1 LFKIPNAMKMHFH
14 TALAFGLFLFACKG
28 PETEAPIVLQASPE
42 EVKQAEE
49 RLKTY
54 AEITLSSDLEAG
66 LAKEYKEMLP
76 LLKEAAKLMD
86 ELFWIQA
93 YGEKEPFL
101 AQLTNPAVRRF
112 AEINYGPWDRLND
125 NAPFIGMAGEKP
137 AGANLYPPNM
147 SKAEFDSLPDPKKTD
162 LYTLIRR
169 NSEGRLQAVPYS
181 LAFEPQLK
189 KAADLLNRAAGMCPD
204 PSLADYLKKRAA
216 AFLSNNYYESDLAWM
231 RMKSN
236 PVDLVIGPIE
246 TYEDKL
252 YGYKAGFE
260 AYVLIKDMEWSR
272 KLERFTK
279 LLPGLQA
286 GLPVPAEFK
295 PAISGEASEI
305 NAYDVVYYAGECNS
319 GSKTIA
325 INLPNDERI
334 QQELGTRRLQLKNVI
349 RAKFDKIMT
358 PIAQELIDS
367 TQWKHI
373 TFDAFFST
381 IMFHE
386 VAHGLGVKEVVGK
399 PGLLVRNALKEHA
412 SALEEGKADIL
423 GLYMIH
429 QLHTMGE
436 IEGNLQDYYVTFM
449 AGIFRSVRFGAASA
463 HGQANMMRFNYFL
476 QQGAFQRSSTGKYTI
491 NMAKM
496 EAAMKGLSALILTL
510 QGQGDYEGVQRAFT
524 EQGGIGSELQ
534 SDLDRLSK
542 LGVPV
547 DLVFKQ
553 D

>member
-1 LFKIPNAMKMHFH
+1 MKYVYRMA
-14 TALAFGLFLFACKG
+14 ALALLLISCGG
-28 PETEAPIVLQASPE
+28 PGMAEIQPLSVTDTEIKHV
-42 EVKQAEE
+42 EE
-49 RLKTY
+49 RLNTY
-54 AEITLSSDLEAG
+54 AEIQLSSELQ
-66 LAKEYKEMLP
+66 AKLDPSYQEMLP
-76 LLKEAAKLMD
+76 LLKEAAQIMD
-86 ELFWIQA
+86 GLFWLQA

-101 AQLTNPAVRRF
+101 DQLSNPSVRRF

-125 NAPFIGMAGEKP
+125 NQPFISMAGEKP

-147 SKAEFDSLPDPKKTD
+147 SKSEFDSLPDPKKTD

-169 NSEGRLQAVPYS
+169 NSSGRLEAVPYS
-181 LAFEPQLK
+181 KAFEPQLK
-189 KAADLLNRAAGMCPD
+189 KAAGLLEKAAKICPD
-204 PSLADYLKKRAA
+204 PSLADYLNKRAA
-216 AFLSNNYYESDLAWM
+216 AFLSNQYYDSDLAWM
-231 RMKSN
+231 KMKSN
-236 PVDLVIGPIE
+236 PIDIVIGPIE

-260 AYVLIKDMEWSR
+260 AYVLIKDMEWSQ

-295 PAISGEASEI
+295 PPINGDASEI

-334 QQELGTRRLQLKNVI
+334 QQQLGTRRLQLKNVI
-349 RAKFDKIMT
+349 RAKFDKILQ
-358 PIAQELIDS
+358 PIAKELIDS
-367 TQWKHI
+367 SQWKHI
-373 TFDAFFST
+373 TFDAFFNT

-386 VAHGLGVKEVVGK
+386 VAHGLGIKEVVGQ
-399 PGLLVRNALKEHA
+399 PGVLVRTALQDHA

-429 QLHTMGE
+429 QLHSMGE
-436 IEGNLQDYYVTFM
+436 IQGNLEDFYVTFM

-476 QQGAFQRSSTGKYTI
+476 EQGAFQKSPAGKYTV

-510 QGQGDYEGVQRAFT
+510 QGKGDYSGVQKAFA
-524 EQGGIGSELQ
+524 EQGKIGSDLQ
-534 SDLDRLSK
+534 TDLDRLAQR
-542 LGVPV
+542 GIPI

-553 D
+553 